1 MMQIFYTNKQL
12 LEGQIK
18 RGAEALRAAEKTPVD
33 DPAIIRWLDQLPTIY
48 GLSSVRR
55 DAMVRVLALEAAR
68 GVSDKAARALG
79 LGLVELRH
87 WRDIVAAA
95 RRKDKGLNDACHDE
109 VRRIQWRV
117 NIERAAERE
126 AERKARVARY
136 ARPERVDS
144 DVLPPIKDYE
154 S

>member
-18 RGAEALRAAEKTPVD
+18 RGAEALRAAEETPVD
-33 DPAIIRWLDQLPTIY
+33 DPAINRWLDQLPTYY

-55 DAMVRVLALEAAR
+55 ASIRKVLAFEAAR
-68 GVSDKAARALG
+68 GIRDKAARALG
-79 LGLVELRH
+79 VEIVELRH

-95 RRKDKGLNDACHDE
+95 RRKDKALNDACHDE

-117 NIERAAERE
+117 DIERTAERE
-126 AERKARVARY
+126 ADRKARVARY
-136 ARPERVDS
+136 AKPERVDS
-144 DVLPPIKDYE
+144 DVLRPIKDYE